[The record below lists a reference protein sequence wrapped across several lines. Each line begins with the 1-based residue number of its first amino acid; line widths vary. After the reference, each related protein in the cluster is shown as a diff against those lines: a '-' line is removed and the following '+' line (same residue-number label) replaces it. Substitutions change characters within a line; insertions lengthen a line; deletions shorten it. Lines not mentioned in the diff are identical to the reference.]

1 MIFYFLFTVV
11 RLFCFEA
18 IKWPACTNIK
28 FLNQVFRQGSSES
41 DFVRMLA
48 EIRLG
53 QCSDQTNRVSRKKE
67 ACFEEKN

>member
-1 MIFYFLFTVV
+1 MIPLAYEI

-18 IKWPACTNIK
+18 IKWPVCTTIK

-41 DFVRMLA
+41 EFVRMLA

-53 QCSDQTNRVSRKKE
+53 QCSDQTNRVLIQLKKI
-67 ACFEEKN
+67 